1 MKPSQLIALIM
12 LVLVL
17 VLAACQ
23 RLVLPLPILPP
34 TVNVPNPDLFD
45 FTGTPSPVLTPTPT
59 YLLFPSPDLD
69 FTPTRL
75 PIPSATQ
82 PPVNTPTAEVILAN
96 VLDSPPVQIMPMG
109 DSLTEGG
116 YPGPA
121 ASYRGY
127 LEEMLRAAGYNFDF
141 VGTQCGQAHSGT
153 DCDHEGHGGF
163 TIGPDE
169 PDLLGWHANLFD
181 HLEAYL
187 VEKPDVILLLIGI
200 NDMFPTENRP
210 DDPACASAKLQTLVQ
225 RIRFLIPEVR
235 IFVASLAPTG
245 WFNGTE
251 WPDYMAVCRMA
262 ETIGDA
268 DPQDA
273 VYFVDLQGIL
283 EPLMNKSTDFYDGLH
298 FSESGAQKVA
308 EVWFDALVRSGVLN
322 GKRED

>member
-1 MKPSQLIALIM
+1 M
-12 LVLVL
+12 LVL

-23 RLVLPLPILPP
+23 GLAFPLPTLPP
-34 TVNVPNPDLFD
+34 TVIVPSPNLLYS
-45 FTGTPSPVLTPTPT
+45 TGTPAPVLTPTPT
-59 YLLFPSPDLD
+59 YHLFPSPDLD

-75 PIPSATQ
+75 PSTPSMTP

-96 VLDSPPVQIMPMG
+96 MPDSLPVRIMPMG
-109 DSLTEGG
+109 DSLTEGA

-127 LEEMLRAAGYNFDF
+127 LEIMLRNAGYNFDF
-141 VGTQCGQAHSGT
+141 VGTQWSQAHGGT
-153 DCDHEGHGGF
+153 DYDHEGHGGF

-169 PDLLGWHANLFD
+169 SDLMGWHSNLYD
-181 HLEAYL
+181 HVDMYLE
-187 VEKPDVILLLIGI
+187 KDPDVILLLVGI
-200 NDMFPTENRP
+200 NAMFPTENRP
-210 DDPACASAKLQTLVQ
+210 VKPADAPAKLETLVQ
-225 RIRFLIPEVR
+225 RIRFLSPEVR

-251 WPDYMAVCRMA
+251 WPEYMAVCRMA

-283 EPLMNKSTDFYDGLH
+283 EPLMDKSTDFYDGLH
-298 FSESGAQKVA
+298 FTESGAQKVA
-308 EVWFDALVRSGVLN
+308 QVWFDALVSSGVLN